1 MGFIFNRP
9 ALKNNSMNPF
19 KYLLNLYNRLDSYSK
34 GHLIAILI
42 GSFFVNSIFFI
53 QGLLAGDLML
63 WLLVFIVSLFSIA
76 VFIGANID

>member
-34 GHLIAILI
+34 GHFIAILI

-76 VFIGANID
+76 VFIGSNID